1 MVVIE
6 VVIGLVPVAFFASHF
21 RGLRKV
27 LGGGEGTE
35 GMGSSIGVIF
45 PLNLSSLRLPYPRTD
60 REGRRHGALERP
72 DRG

>member
-1 MVVIE
+1 MRHSVCQE
-6 VVIGLVPVAFFASHF
+6 LA
-21 RGLRKV
+21 
-27 LGGGEGTE
+27 GGVGTE
-35 GMGSSIGVIF
+35 GMGSSIVVIF